1 MGVFPQTPATLLR
14 KIAELRNGDDAA
26 VWADFVERYTSA
38 VREFLRLNR
47 QAASEA
53 DLDDL
58 VQDVF
63 VRLVEILR
71 AGKYDATKARFRT
84 YLAQI
89 MRNLLVDQWRQA
101 RGRENAAG
109 GDSLGSLSGA
119 DPGLQMDAAW
129 RLAVHRAALRQVMSV
144 SLLASQSKE
153 IYRAYV
159 LENGEI
165 GEVARRFGVTRNQ
178 VSQVKTRVD
187 KMIAAVEAAYA
198 D

>member
-1 MGVFPQTPATLLR
+1 MALFPDTPATLLK
-14 KIAELRNGDDAA
+14 KIAALRAGDDAA
-26 VWADFVERYTSA
+26 VWADFVERYAVA
-38 VREFLRLNR
+38 VREFLRMNR
-47 QAASEA
+47 QTVSEA

-63 VRLVEILR
+63 IRLVEVLR
-71 AGKYDATKARFRT
+71 LEKYDASKARFRT

-89 MRNLLVDQWRQA
+89 MRNLLVDRWREE
-101 RGRENAAG
+101 RGRECAAG
-109 GDSLGSLSGA
+109 GSPGSLEEA
-119 DPGLQMDAAW
+119 DPGLQMDVAW
-129 RLAVHRAALRQVMSV
+129 RLAVHRAAVRHVMSV
-144 SLLASQSKE
+144 SMLAPLSKE

-159 LENGEI
+159 QENGEI

-178 VSQVKTRVD
+178 VSQVKTRVE

>member
-1 MGVFPQTPATLLR
+1 MALFPDTPATLLK
-14 KIAELRNGDDAA
+14 KIAALRAGDDAA
-26 VWADFVERYTSA
+26 VWADFVERYAAA

-47 QAASEA
+47 QTVSEA

-63 VRLVEILR
+63 IRLVGVLR
-71 AGKYDATKARFRT
+71 AEKYDASKARFRT

-89 MRNLLVDQWRQA
+89 MRNLLVDRWREE
-101 RGRENAAG
+101 RGLECVTG
-109 GDSLGSLSGA
+109 GSLGSLGEA
-119 DPGLQMDAAW
+119 DPGMQMDAAW
-129 RLAVHRAALRQVMSV
+129 RLAVHRAAVQHVMSV
-144 SLLASQSKE
+144 SMLAPQSKE

-159 LENGEI
+159 LEQRGI
-165 GEVARRFGVTRNQ
+165 DEVARRFNVSRNQ
-178 VSQVKTRVD
+178 VSQVKTRVE

>member
-1 MGVFPQTPATLLR
+1 MALFPDTPATLLK
-14 KIAELRNGDDAA
+14 KIAALRAGDDAA
-26 VWADFVERYTSA
+26 VWADFVERYAAA

-47 QAASEA
+47 QTVSEA

-63 VRLVEILR
+63 IRLVGVLR
-71 AGKYDATKARFRT
+71 AEKYDASKARFRT

-89 MRNLLVDQWRQA
+89 MRNLLVDRWREE
-101 RGRENAAG
+101 RGLECATG
-109 GDSLGSLSGA
+109 GSLGSLGEA
-119 DPGLQMDAAW
+119 DPGMQMDAAW
-129 RLAVHRAALRQVMSV
+129 RLAVHRAAVQHVMSV
-144 SLLASQSKE
+144 SMLAPQSKE

-159 LENGEI
+159 LEQRGI
-165 GEVARRFGVTRNQ
+165 DEVARQFDVSRNQ
-178 VSQVKTRVD
+178 VSQVKTRVE

>member
-1 MGVFPQTPATLLR
+1 MALFPDTPATLLK
-14 KIAELRNGDDAA
+14 KIAALRAGDDAA
-26 VWADFVERYTSA
+26 VWADFVERYAVA
-38 VREFLRLNR
+38 VREFLRMNR
-47 QAASEA
+47 QTVSEA

-63 VRLVEILR
+63 IRLVEVLR
-71 AGKYDATKARFRT
+71 AEKYDASKARFRT

-89 MRNLLVDQWRQA
+89 MRNPLVDRWREE
-101 RGRENAAG
+101 RGRECAVG
-109 GDSLGSLSGA
+109 GSPGSLEEA
-119 DPGLQMDAAW
+119 DPGLQMDVAW
-129 RLAVHRAALRQVMSV
+129 RLAVHRAAVQHVMSV
-144 SLLASQSKE
+144 SMLAPLSKE

-159 LENGEI
+159 QENGEI

-178 VSQVKTRVD
+178 VSQVKTRVE